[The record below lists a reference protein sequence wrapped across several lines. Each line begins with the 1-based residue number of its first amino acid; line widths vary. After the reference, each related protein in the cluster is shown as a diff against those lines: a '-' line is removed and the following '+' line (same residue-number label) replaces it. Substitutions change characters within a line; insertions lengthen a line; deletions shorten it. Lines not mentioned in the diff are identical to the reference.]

1 MHDASASGTIADLV
15 KLVYVL
21 DSWPRLSETFVRREL
36 AIAARLHDVRILALT
51 RTTERVDDAEAR
63 ALEPLVTI
71 LGEGTRGAAGAVGA
85 ALAHPFRFR
94 RAAAAART
102 GRVEGTQRRLPDLA
116 RVAADLRRFGVERIH
131 AHFARWATAA
141 AEVLSAWTGAP
152 FGFTA
157 HAYDLFDEPTRF
169 AQKARAASWVVTCSE
184 YGGAEARRLAGNS
197 ASKVVTIRHGL
208 DLAAWSP
215 TSAPRSPG
223 PLRVLAV
230 GRLLPIKGFDVLV
243 EAIDLLAKRGVAAEA
258 RIVGDGEASTALAAL
273 VESRA
278 LRDRARLDGPRSP
291 ADVRVAMRDWADVIA
306 VPSRKDRLPNTI
318 AEAFACG
325 RPVVATPV
333 GGIRELVEEG
343 VTGLLV
349 PPGEAASL
357 ADALA
362 RLAADADLRA
372 RLGAAGR
379 ARVEAAFDGAR
390 NVETLLAL
398 IEAGGGARVP

>member
-15 KLVYVL
+15 KLAYVL

-36 AIAARLHDVRILALT
+36 AIAARLHDVRVLALT
-51 RTTERVDDAEAR
+51 RTTETVEDAEAKE
-63 ALEPLVTI
+63 LEPLVSI
-71 LGEGTRGAAGAVGA
+71 LGEGSQGAAGA
-85 ALAHPFRFR
+85 ALSHPMRFA
-94 RAAAAART
+94 RAARAARA
-102 GRVEGTQRRLPDLA
+102 GRVEGTQRRFGALVRA
-116 RVAADLRRFGVERIH
+116 GEDLRRFGVERIH
-131 AHFARWATAA
+131 AHFARWSTAA
-141 AEVLSAWTGAP
+141 AAVLSAWTGAP

-169 AQKARAASWVVTCSE
+169 AAKARAASWVVTCSA
-184 YGGAEARRLAGNS
+184 YGGTEARRLAGAA

-208 DLAAWSP
+208 DLATWSRA
-215 TSAPRSPG
+215 TSPRSPG

-230 GRLLPIKGFDVLV
+230 GRLLPLKGFDVLV
-243 EAIDLLAKRGVAAEA
+243 EAISLLAKRGVAAEA
-258 RIVGDGEASTALAAL
+258 RIVGDGEAAGDLAAL
-273 VESRA
+273 VDARG
-278 LRDRARLDGPRSP
+278 LRDRVRLDGARSSIE
-291 ADVRVAMRDWADVIA
+291 VRDAMRDGADVIA

-349 PPGEAASL
+349 PPDDAVAL

-362 RLAADADLRA
+362 RLAVDPNLGPK
-372 RLGAAGR
+372 LGAAGR
-379 ARVEAAFDGAR
+379 ARVEEAFDGER
-390 NVETLLAL
+390 NVKTLLAL